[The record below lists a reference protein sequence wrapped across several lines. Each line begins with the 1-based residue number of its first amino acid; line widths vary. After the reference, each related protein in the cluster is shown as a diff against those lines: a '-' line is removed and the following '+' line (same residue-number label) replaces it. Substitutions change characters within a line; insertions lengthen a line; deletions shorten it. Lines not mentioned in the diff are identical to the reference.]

1 MVTINKT
8 PPRPMTS
15 PNPAGGG
22 RGGRIMEVG
31 SGERPSTSKPGTGSG
46 GGGGSGG
53 SGGSSGGSGGSSGNP

>member
-8 PPRPMTS
+8 PPPPMTS

-31 SGERPSTSKPGTGSG
+31 SGERPSTGKPGTGSG
-46 GGGGSGG
+46 GGG
-53 SGGSSGGSGGSSGNP
+53 SGGSSGGSSGGTGGSNP